1 MAKRALDQLPLGSF
15 QPTASNWCHS
25 MGELVK
31 VDFEWTIH
39 IYELRGS
46 GLGLRST
53 RFPAVKTYD
62 ESMTWHLI
70 LTDQGISLLHSP
82 FPTYDVRVK
91 TALVN
96 ARREKVFSNEIVT
109 QNDVIANRISR
120 ETILDKSN
128 DLLVNGALTIYCEI
142 ETYEIREFLSG
153 QSARNVSQQLNGKE
167 ELVKDFEKLF
177 ENVELS
183 DVTFNVCSQQFPA
196 HKLILVTRSQVFAA
210 MFQHPSKEKL
220 SGVVDVPDI
229 EPNVFKEL
237 LRYMY
242 KGEVPL
248 NRMDE
253 VAIGLLAA
261 ADKYL
266 LENLKKICEDH
277 LINQMSPENCIKLLS
292 LNENDPAYYLREK
305 AVEYIYR
312 TGKKQK
318 MENAM

>member
-1 MAKRALDQLPLGSF
+1 M
-15 QPTASNWCHS
+15 
-25 MGELVK
+25 
-31 VDFEWTIH
+31 
-39 IYELRGS
+39 
-46 GLGLRST
+46 
-53 RFPAVKTYD
+53 
-62 ESMTWHLI
+62 
-70 LTDQGISLLHSP
+70 
-82 FPTYDVRVK
+82 RVK

-142 ETYEIREFLSG
+142 ETYEIRETLSG

-167 ELVKDFEKLF
+167 ELVKNFEKLF

-183 DVTFNVCSQQFPA
+183 DITFNVCSQQFPA

-242 KGEVPL
+242 TGEVPL

-253 VAIGLLAA
+253 VAIGLLAT

-266 LENLKKICEDH
+266 LENLKKNMRGPLD
-277 LINQMSPENCIKLLS
+277 QPDVPRKLHQTAFA
-292 LNENDPAYYLREK
+292 ERE
-305 AVEYIYR
+305 
-312 TGKKQK
+312 
-318 MENAM
+318 